1 MNDNE
6 MIDFF
11 KKCMSD
17 NTNDDDIE
25 DNNCLISGEK
35 LINDNIKLL
44 CGHSF
49 NYLPLF
55 NDIFKQKRIINHRE
69 IVRIPYKCIKCPYCR
84 TINNGLLPYKEH
96 IVKDKIDGVNYPEK
110 YSLKSN
116 ICSYVFKSGKKKG
129 LLCKAKCCDKFCTQH
144 KTIGLKQ
151 EDEKNNCK
159 MKCSYMIGSKNG
171 KRQCKKYAKNKGLC
185 AIHLKLN
192 T

>member
-6 MIDFF
+6 IIDLF
-11 KKCMSD
+11 KEYMND
-17 NTNDDDIE
+17 NTDDDKN
-25 DNNCLISGEK
+25 DNNCLISGED
-35 LINDNIKLL
+35 LTNDKIDLL

-69 IVRIPYKCIKCPYCR
+69 IVRIPYKSIKCPYCR

-96 IVKDKIDGVNYPEK
+96 IVKEKIDGVNYPEK
-110 YSLKSN
+110 YSIKSN

-129 LLCKAKCCDKFCTQH
+129 TTCNAKCSDKFCTQH
-144 KTIGLKQ
+144 KTIALKQ
-151 EDEKNNCK
+151 KTSVNNCK
-159 MKCSYMIGSKNG
+159 KQCSKMIDSKNG
-171 KRQCKKYAKNKGLC
+171 KRQCKKYAKDKGLC
-185 AIHLKLN
+185 TTHLKLN

>member
-6 MIDFF
+6 IIDFF
-11 KKCMSD
+11 KKCMND
-17 NTNDDDIE
+17 NIENDIE
-25 DNNCLISGEK
+25 DNICLISGEK

-55 NDIFKQKRIINHRE
+55 NDVFKQKRIINHRE
-69 IVRIPYKCIKCPYCR
+69 IVRIPYKCVKCPYCR

-96 IVKDKIDGVNYPEK
+96 LIKEKIDGVNYPEK
-110 YSLKSN
+110 YTLKPN
-116 ICSYVFKSGKKKG
+116 RCLYIFKSGKKKSTQ
-129 LLCKAKCCDKFCTQH
+129 CTAKCCDKFCTQH
-144 KTIGLKQ
+144 KTIALKQ
-151 EDEKNNCK
+151 ENKNNCK
-159 MKCSYMIGSKNG
+159 IQCSKMIDSKNG
-171 KRQCKKYAKNKGLC
+171 KRQCKKYAKDKGLC